1 MKNNLIKPI
10 TTKSMTAQCK
20 TNNGGFDI
28 VGLTLNQVHQIKL
41 SLINLAK
48 KNLPNTTRDERSFN
62 EAMVKNISD
71 AQHQHCCTSVKQLS

>member
-1 MKNNLIKPI
+1 
-10 TTKSMTAQCK
+10 MTAECK

-28 VGLTLNQVHQIKL
+28 VGLTIDQVNQIKL

-71 AQHQHCCTSVKQLS
+71 ALHQHCCTPVKQLS